1 MVLYRIMFIGMIITF
16 GYVSLY
22 NPDIKM
28 RLCALLF
35 NAANILLFW
44 R

>member
-1 MVLYRIMFIGMIITF
+1 MILYRIMYFLMIISF

-22 NPDIKM
+22 NPDW
-28 RLCALLF
+28 RLRVTALLF
-35 NAANILLFW
+35 NLSNIVLFW

>member
-1 MVLYRIMFIGMIITF
+1 MIMYRIMFVGMIITF

-22 NPDIKM
+22 NPDWRM
-28 RLCALLF
+28 RATALLF
-35 NAANILLFW
+35 NLSNIILFW